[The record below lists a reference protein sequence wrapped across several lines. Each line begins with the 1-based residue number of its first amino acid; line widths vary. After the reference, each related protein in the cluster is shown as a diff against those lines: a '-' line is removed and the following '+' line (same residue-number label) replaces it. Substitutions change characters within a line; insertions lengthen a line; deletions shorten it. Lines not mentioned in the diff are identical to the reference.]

1 MKKIATIMLLA
12 TLTMMLFSSAFM
24 LSASAQ
30 PSNLLD
36 PLTIPKYVTQL
47 TGPPPVYVP
56 TNIYDCDGKLVR
68 QEYVIDASEF
78 YQQIL
83 PTEDVNGNPLGQT
96 KVWGY
101 GGMAKD
107 PVTGT
112 LLGYIRNSPA
122 PSFEAIR
129 GVPIQVKWI
138 NNLVD
143 AQGNPLPH
151 MFAVDP
157 TLHWANP
164 NNIPMNG
171 MPNAPTAPFPEYPP
185 GFDGTV
191 DATTNPFG
199 YDAQTPVPIVAH
211 LHGGETQSF
220 YDGGP
225 DQWFTAN
232 GIHGQDYATLTSTDP
247 NAAVYYYLNDQQQ
260 ATLWYHDHA
269 LGITRINVMSGL
281 AGFYLLTDPCDEEV
295 TPLLP
300 SGEYDMPLVF
310 QDRNFLNDGSFY
322 FPADEAPNPDV
333 HPYWSP
339 EFFGNVSMV
348 DGLVWPNMNVKQG
361 VYRLRLLDGSNAR
374 FYNLQF
380 ENGMSFTQIATDGGF
395 LKAPAEGLTSLLI
408 APGERAE
415 ILVDFSNIEP
425 GTTIRLLNDANGPYP
440 DGDPADPDTIGQLM
454 QFTVTDEEGC
464 ASPTLPSCLN
474 PTLSGAFPN
483 LPTATNTRVL
493 TLTEVQG
500 PGGPLE
506 VLLNGQKWA
515 ADISELPKLGTTE
528 DWVIFN
534 PTADTHP
541 IHLHLVQFQL
551 VQRQT
556 FDRDLY
562 YADWLTTNGYGDQ
575 LLNDPTDLDLHEALT
590 NPTINVANPA
600 DYLTGSPT
608 PPAPNEQG
616 WKDTIQMNPGEV
628 TTIRVR
634 FAQQDGSPYP
644 FDATCGPGY
653 VWHCHIIDHE
663 DNEMMRPYMVV
674 PGNTHVIPEAPLA
687 TLMLLSS
694 MGVAFIGFIGFKR
707 WRFTRQK

>member
-1 MKKIATIMLLA
+1 M
-12 TLTMMLFSSAFM
+12 
-24 LSASAQ
+24 
-30 PSNLLD
+30 
-36 PLTIPKYVTQL
+36 
-47 TGPPPVYVP
+47 
-56 TNIYDCDGKLVR
+56 
-68 QEYVIDASEF
+68 IDASEF

-83 PTEDVNGNPLGQT
+83 PTEDIYGAPLGPT

-107 PVTGT
+107 ALTGD
-112 LLGYIRNSPA
+112 LLGYVRNSPA
-122 PSFEAIR
+122 PSFEATR
-129 GVPIQVKWI
+129 GVPVQVKWI

-143 AQGNPLPH
+143 DQGNPLSH

-164 NNIPMNG
+164 NDIPMTG
-171 MPNAPTAPFPEYPP
+171 MPNAPTAPFPEYPT

-191 DATTNPFG
+191 DATTNPYG
-199 YDAQTPVPIVAH
+199 YDAQTPVPIVMH

-225 DQWFTAN
+225 DQWFTAD
-232 GIHGQDYATLTSTDP
+232 GIHGPDYASLGGTYGPATDST
-247 NAAVYYYLNDQQQ
+247 NYAIYYYPNDQQQ

-281 AGFYLLTDPCDEEV
+281 AGFYFLRDPCDTTV
-295 TPLLP
+295 APLLP

-310 QDRNFLNDGSFY
+310 QDRNFLDDGSFY
-322 FPADEAPNPDV
+322 FPADEGPNPDV

-339 EFFGNVSMV
+339 EFFGEVSMV
-348 DGLVWPNMNVKQG
+348 DGLVWPNMDVKQG
-361 VYRLRLLDGSNAR
+361 VYRFRLLDGSNAR
-374 FYNLQF
+374 FYNLHF
-380 ENGMSFTQIATDGGF
+380 ENGMPFTQIATDGGF
-395 LKAPAEGLTSLLI
+395 LKAPVEGLTSLLI

-415 ILVDFSNIEP
+415 ILVDFSNIAP

-440 DGDPADPDTIGQLM
+440 DGDPVNPDTIGQLM

-464 ASPTLPSCLN
+464 TQPALPSCLN

-515 ADISELPKLGTTE
+515 AEISELPKLGTTE

-556 FDRDLY
+556 FDRDAY
-562 YADWLTTNGYGDQ
+562 FADWMTTNGVPIELDPDT
-575 LLNDPTDLDLHEALT
+575 NDPILDLSEALMT
-590 NPTINVANPA
+590 PTVNVADPSA
-600 DYLTGSPT
+600 YLTGSPVL
-608 PPAPNEQG
+608 PAANEQG

-634 FAQQDGSPYP
+634 FAQQDGSKYP
-644 FDATCGPGY
+644 FDATAGPGY

-663 DNEMMRPYMVV
+663 DNEMMRPYKVI
-674 PGNTHVIPEAPLA
+674 PGDMHVIPEAPLA
-687 TLMLLSS
+687 TIMLLSS
-694 MGVAFIGFIGFKR
+694 MGVAFIGFVGFKR
-707 WRFTRQK
+707 WRFTGQK

>member
-1 MKKIATIMLLA
+1 MRKTASIMLIA
-12 TLTMMLFSSAFM
+12 TLTLMLFSSAFM

-30 PSNLLD
+30 PLNLLD
-36 PLTIPKYVTQL
+36 PTTIPKYLTQL

-56 TNIYDCDGKLVR
+56 YNVYCDGKIVR
-68 QEYVIDASEF
+68 QDYVVDASEF

-83 PTEDVNGNPLGQT
+83 PEGYPMT

-101 GGMAKD
+101 GGIVKD
-107 PVTGT
+107 AVTGEV
-112 LLGYIRNSPA
+112 LGYARNA
-122 PSFEAIR
+122 PGPTFNATR
-129 GVPIQVKWI
+129 GIPIQVTWV
-138 NNLVD
+138 NNLKDVD
-143 AQGNPLPH
+143 CNLLEH

-164 NNIPMNG
+164 NG
-171 MPNAPTAPFPEYPP
+171 MEMPTAPFASYPP
-185 GFDGTV
+185 G
-191 DATTNPFG
+191 
-199 YDAQTPVPIVAH
+199 YEEAQSPVPLVMH

-225 DQWFTAN
+225 DQWFTAD
-232 GIHGQDYATLTSTDP
+232 GIHGPAYATAKPTDP
-247 NAAVYYYLNDQQQ
+247 NKAVYYYPNEQQQ

-281 AGFYLLTDPCDEEV
+281 AGFYLLRDPCDTEV
-295 TPLLP
+295 APLLP

-310 QDRNFLNDGSFY
+310 QDRNFLDDGSFY
-322 FPADEAPNPDV
+322 FPTDEAPNPDV

-339 EFFGNVSMV
+339 EFFGEVSMV
-348 DGLVWPNMNVKQG
+348 NGMVWPNMDVKQG
-361 VYRLRLLDGSNAR
+361 VYRFRLLDGSNAR
-374 FYNLQF
+374 FYNINLTVVDSSDTSLI
-380 ENGMSFTQIATDGGF
+380 GTLIPFTQIGTDGGF
-395 LKAPAEGLTSLLI
+395 LKAPVGMTSLLI

-415 ILVDFSNIEP
+415 ILVDFSSLPE
-425 GTTIRLLNDANGPYP
+425 GTMVRVLNDANGPFP
-440 DGDPADPDTIGQLM
+440 DGDPVDPNTMGQIM
-454 QFTVTDEEGC
+454 QFTVTGEEGYTQ
-464 ASPTLPSCLN
+464 PTLPSNLN
-474 PTLSGAFPN
+474 PTLTGAFPN

-515 ADISELPKLGTTE
+515 APISELPKLGTTE
-528 DWVIFN
+528 EWVICN

-551 VQRQT
+551 VQRQA
-556 FDRDLY
+556 FDRDAY
-562 YADWLTTNGYGDQ
+562 YADWLTTNGFGDQ
-575 LLNDPTDLDLHEALT
+575 LINDPTDLDLHEALT

-600 DYLTGSPT
+600 DYLIGSPT
-608 PPAPNEQG
+608 SAPENEQG

-634 FAQQDGSPYP
+634 FAAQDGSKYP

-653 VWHCHIIDHE
+653 VWHCHILDHE
-663 DNEMMRPYMVV
+663 DNEMMRPYKVIPAGM
-674 PGNTHVIPEAPLA
+674 HVIPEAPLA
-687 TLMLLSS
+687 TLVLLSS
-694 MGVAFIGFIGFKR
+694 MGVAFLGFLGFKR